1 MGGVSLAD
9 MDKPRR
15 MANYMRPDDLS
26 DEGCINLAREIL
38 AGAAQSLAHAARQLA
53 ERPSEQNYDCMA
65 VARRFYDSDWFRI
78 LSCGVVDGE
87 TAAKKIVENALRG
100 VRIREVREEER

>member
-1 MGGVSLAD
+1 MGSISLAD

-15 MANYMRPDDLS
+15 MANYMRPGDLN

-38 AGAAQSLAHAARQLA
+38 AGAAQSLAHAARQVA
-53 ERPSEQNYDCMA
+53 EWPSEQNYDCMA

-78 LSCGVVDGE
+78 LSCGVIDGP
-87 TAAKKIVENALRG
+87 TAAKTIIKDALRG
-100 VRIREVREEER
+100 VRIREEER

>member
-1 MGGVSLAD
+1 MSLAD
-9 MDKPRR
+9 LDRPRR
-15 MANYMRPDDLS
+15 MAGYLRAEDLS

-38 AGAAQSLAHAARQLA
+38 AGAAQSLAHAARQFA
-53 ERPSEQNYDCMA
+53 EWPSEQNYDCMA

-78 LSCGVVDGE
+78 LSCGVIDGP
-87 TAAKKIVENALRG
+87 TAAKKIVKDALRG